1 MFKYKLFYFVHMMTL
16 MEPVLVTQDCLAL
29 GTSKQCVQVPT
40 LEKAAGI
47 IGGLPFAGLPS

>member
-1 MFKYKLFYFVHMMTL
+1 MMTL

-40 LEKAAGI
+40 IEKAAGI
-47 IGGLPFAGLPS
+47 IGGLPFASLPS